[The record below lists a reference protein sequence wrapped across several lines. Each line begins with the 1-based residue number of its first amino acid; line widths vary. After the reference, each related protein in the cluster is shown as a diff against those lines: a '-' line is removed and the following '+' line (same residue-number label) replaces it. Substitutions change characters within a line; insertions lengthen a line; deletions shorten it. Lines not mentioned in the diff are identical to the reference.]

1 MIETKNLSYSIN
13 GKKIL
18 DNVSFQIDR
27 GDFVALLGPNG
38 SGKTTLIKILSGV
51 YRDYSGAAN
60 LNLMRIRQMRPRG
73 IAQFVAVV
81 PQEAHFAFP
90 FTALEVVLMGRHP
103 FQKNFSFDSAED
115 LQIAQRAMER
125 TDCRQFADRKV
136 STLSGGEKQRVLL
149 ARALAQKPC
158 FLLLDEPASHL
169 DLKHQGDLFG
179 LLVDLNRSDGI
190 AVLCVVHD
198 LNFASLYSKRLL
210 CLKEGGLVVE
220 GETREVMTEENMRQ
234 TFGVPCRKLTS
245 PDGNSYFFPDRV
257 E

>member
-1 MIETKNLSYSIN
+1 MIETKDLTYSVED
-13 GKKIL
+13 KKIL
-18 DNVSFQIDR
+18 EGVTFRMEQ

-60 LNLMRIRQMRPRG
+60 LNLMHIGRMRSRG
-73 IAQFVAVV
+73 IAQFVSVV

-90 FTALEVVLMGRHP
+90 FTALEVVLMGRQA

-115 LQIAQRAMER
+115 LQIASRAMER
-125 TDCRQFADRKV
+125 TDCRQFADRKI

-149 ARALAQKPC
+149 ARALAQKPR

-169 DLKHQGDLFG
+169 DLKHQGDLFR

-198 LNFASLYSKRLL
+198 LNLASLYAKRLL
-210 CLKEGGLVVE
+210 CLKEGRLVLQ
-220 GETREVMTEENMRQ
+220 GETGEVLTEENIRKV
-234 TFGVPCRKLTS
+234 FGIPCRKLAS
-245 PDGNSYFFPDRV
+245 PDGHSYFFPERV
-257 E
+257 Q